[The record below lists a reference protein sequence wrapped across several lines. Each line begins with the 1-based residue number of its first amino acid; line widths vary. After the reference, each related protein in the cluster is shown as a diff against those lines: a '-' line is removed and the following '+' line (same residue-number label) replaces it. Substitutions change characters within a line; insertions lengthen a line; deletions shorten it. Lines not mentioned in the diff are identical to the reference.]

1 MGLCILFPHLCGL
14 RSTRIAEMKQI
25 ALPIITD
32 MEAQL
37 EAEPL
42 TGGRMMIIE
51 RARGNAVAVLAK
63 AGYNPYD

>member
-14 RSTRIAEMKQI
+14 RSKRIAEMKQI

-51 RARGNAVAVLAK
+51 RARGNVVAVLAK